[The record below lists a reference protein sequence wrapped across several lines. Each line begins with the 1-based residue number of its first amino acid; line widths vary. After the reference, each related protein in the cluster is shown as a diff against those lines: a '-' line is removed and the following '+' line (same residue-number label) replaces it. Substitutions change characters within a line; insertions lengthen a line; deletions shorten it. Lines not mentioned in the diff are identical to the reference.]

1 MYIISTIRSIIDYA
15 APVLVSL
22 PQKSLQPLEVVQ
34 NDAMRTIF
42 GCARTTRIEMMRMEL
57 YLPSIQCR
65 IKELIISAAI
75 RMTRRG
81 DDALISLL
89 NTCRTA
95 RTSNRV
101 NIYGR
106 KLYQI
111 LLEYEALHY
120 CTYLGKEGA

>member
-15 APVLVSL
+15 APVLLSL
-22 PQKSLQPLEVVQ
+22 LQKSLQPLEGVQ

-42 GCARTTRIEMMRMEL
+42 GCARTTRREMIRMEL

-81 DDALISLL
+81 GDALISFL
-89 NTCRTA
+89 NTFPV
-95 RTSNRV
+95 SKKHDK
-101 NIYGR
+101 Y
-106 KLYQI
+106 K
-111 LLEYEALHY
+111 
-120 CTYLGKEGA
+120 KEP

>member
-34 NDAMRTIF
+34 NDAMRTIL
-42 GCARTTRIEMMRMEL
+42 GCARATRIEMMRMEL

-81 DDALISLL
+81 DEALISLL

-95 RTSNRV
+95 RTFNRV

-111 LLEYEALHY
+111 LPEYEALHY

>member
-15 APVLVSL
+15 ALVLVSL
-22 PQKSLQPLEVVQ
+22 PKKSLQPLEVVQ
-34 NDAMRTIF
+34 NDAMRTVLES
-42 GCARTTRIEMMRMEL
+42 ARTTRMEIMRMKL

-81 DDALISLL
+81 DDALMTLL

-95 RTSNRV
+95 RT
-101 NIYGR
+101 
-106 KLYQI
+106 
-111 LLEYEALHY
+111 E
-120 CTYLGKEGA
+120 